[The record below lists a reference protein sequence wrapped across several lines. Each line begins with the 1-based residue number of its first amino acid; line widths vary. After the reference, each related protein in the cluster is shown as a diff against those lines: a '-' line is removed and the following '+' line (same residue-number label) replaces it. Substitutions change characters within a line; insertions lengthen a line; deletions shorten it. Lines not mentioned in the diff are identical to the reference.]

1 MTTQSDSYDDIHEG
15 KPRITSYDD
24 NGVRTTTTTT
34 RLGPDPK
41 EKPKEVVTV
50 RKIQHPDSTETVTIT
65 EKKLP
70 PIRYTETI
78 TREKLPRTSTPSRI
92 QVAQP
97 ALLKVPTSEGVRS
110 TSIPPTTT
118 ENYITHEI
126 PPTAKPY
133 NVVRRERIVEE
144 PPTVYYPPT
153 RQERVIVT
161 QPERLTAPRVVPRST
176 PEPISYVP
184 VQNSRTTR
192 FMEVR
197 QVPSPV
203 IVDVATP
210 PLTTTTKT
218 RTIINDNTNE
228 NLIDDRRT
236 LVNYQDDYYR
246 TRRTGQRSNWCG
258 NCGADCFSCNCFDDC
273 CGTTS
278 CCRTNSFARRKDVV
292 SYRTRVARDGRRVR
306 YRNADVP
313 GYRCC
318 NCCTG
323 WCSRVCP
330 FCSCLEWFCACP
342 CWLWLCCLLPLLLGL
357 LGLSIGLLT
366 QLPSITSSTS
376 NVRTLR
382 VIEQVTNETWYVYG
396 LDQPCQGSATTFPP
410 YLSTIT
416 TLIPCAQTTT
426 SWARIIQA
434 TTLITISQTINSSA
448 YQYNELRV
456 TQSYNTV
463 LAVLGQNA
471 VCQPDRNL
479 AGIPL
484 YCDQTTTSFS
494 ISATSSSS
502 TVFAVQ
508 VNHSSHL
515 DYNYVALILLT
526 FLSVVMQKYFQLI
539 IRTIFIY

>member
-1 MTTQSDSYDDIHEG
+1 MTTQSASYDDIHEG

-34 RLGPDPK
+34 KLGPDPK
-41 EKPKEVVTV
+41 EKPKDIVTV
-50 RKIQHPDSTETVTIT
+50 RKIQHPDSIETVTIT

-78 TREKLPRTSTPSRI
+78 TREKLPKQSTPSHT

-97 ALLKVPTSEGVRS
+97 ALLNVPTSGGLRP
-110 TSIPPTTT
+110 TSIPPTPA
-118 ENYITHEI
+118 EKYITHEI
-126 PPTAKPY
+126 PPTATTY
-133 NVVRRERIVEE
+133 NVVRPPIVS
-144 PPTVYYPPT
+144 YFPT

-161 QPERLTAPRVVPRST
+161 QPERLTGPPVVLRST
-176 PEPISYVP
+176 PEPTSYVP

-192 FMEVR
+192 FVE
-197 QVPSPV
+197 
-203 IVDVATP
+203 
-210 PLTTTTKT
+210 
-218 RTIINDNTNE
+218 
-228 NLIDDRRT
+228 DRHT
-236 LVNYQDDYYR
+236 LVNYPDDYYG
-246 TRRTGQRSNWCG
+246 TRRTGQRSHWCG
-258 NCGADCFSCNCFDDC
+258 NCGGDCFSCNCFDDC

-292 SYRTRVARDGRRVR
+292 SYKTRVTRDGRRVR

-366 QLPSITSSTS
+366 QLPSITSRTS

-396 LDQPCQGSATTFPP
+396 LDQPCQGSATIFPP
-410 YLSTIT
+410 SLSTIT

-426 SWARIIQA
+426 SWAP
-434 TTLITISQTINSSA
+434 INSSA
-448 YQYNELRV
+448 GQYNELRV

-471 VCQPDRNL
+471 VCQPDRNQ

-494 ISATSSSS
+494 VSATSSSS

-515 DYNYVALILLT
+515 DYDYVCFILLT
-526 FLSVVMQKYFQLI
+526 FLSVIMQKYFQLI
-539 IRTIFIY
+539 IRAIFIY